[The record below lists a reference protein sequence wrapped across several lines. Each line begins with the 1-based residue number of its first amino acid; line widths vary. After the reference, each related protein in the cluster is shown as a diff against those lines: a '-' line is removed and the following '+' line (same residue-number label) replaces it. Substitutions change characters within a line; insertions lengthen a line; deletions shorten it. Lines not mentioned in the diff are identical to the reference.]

1 MPIDLN
7 RLCLNCMNVLPHPQ
21 AVCPHCNWSRRT
33 DQNNTSQLPQDTR
46 LKNPGNGHEYLI
58 GKAIGQG
65 GFGIVYVAWDIANDR
80 KVAVKEYYPYSKIIS
95 RTRSNTV
102 EVSPNTQENVDYFN
116 HQKKRFRQEAEK
128 MMLFSDSPNIVN
140 VFEFFEANNT
150 AYIVMEFIEGQ
161 TFAQVLERVPNKR
174 MSLETVLAN
183 FKPIV
188 SILERMHTTPFTDDD
203 GWHAGII
210 HRDISPEN
218 IIYAVDGSVKL
229 LDFGAARSSDPTNP
243 TGILRHCYAPWEQY
257 LSKGATS
264 AQGSWTDVYAFA
276 ATVYQ
281 AITGELPPPAID
293 RAVNDN
299 IKPPS
304 SFGIQISPEQEQ
316 ILLKG
321 LAVDYKS
328 RYQSIRKFYDD
339 LVRAIY
345 KSKIKQSY
353 DDLIREIYKSK
364 MQEEKLKKTLQQVE
378 SPKQSTTSVAQMD
391 SWRSL
396 IGIACVLVIALI
408 FVTNKNSDSS
418 ANIHL
423 NAKTEL
429 SLNGID
435 LGGSVFD
442 IEKILGKPQKTKKY
456 SYDEAYEYDGL
467 TIYATSDGHITSIL
481 TTNPAH
487 KTLRGLH
494 VGSTYGEVLEKY
506 GSNSTD
512 SIDDDGDI
520 LHKYFFTTLDGQS
533 GELWFV
539 VNNSR
544 VSQIDLFYK

>member
-150 AYIVMEFIEGQ
+150 AYIVMEFVEGQ

-174 MSLETVLAN
+174 MSLEMVLTN

-188 SILERMHTTPFTDDD
+188 SILEKIHTTPFTDDE

-218 IIYAVDGSVKL
+218 IIYSVDGSVKL

-243 TGILRHCYAPWEQY
+243 TG
-257 LSKGATS
+257 
-264 AQGSWTDVYAFA
+264 
-276 ATVYQ
+276 
-281 AITGELPPPAID
+281 
-293 RAVNDN
+293 N
-299 IKPPS
+299 I
-304 SFGIQISPEQEQ
+304 
-316 ILLKG
+316 
-321 LAVDYKS
+321 
-328 RYQSIRKFYDD
+328 
-339 LVRAIY
+339 
-345 KSKIKQSY
+345 
-353 DDLIREIYKSK
+353 
-364 MQEEKLKKTLQQVE
+364 
-378 SPKQSTTSVAQMD
+378 
-391 SWRSL
+391 
-396 IGIACVLVIALI
+396 
-408 FVTNKNSDSS
+408 
-418 ANIHL
+418 
-423 NAKTEL
+423 
-429 SLNGID
+429 
-435 LGGSVFD
+435 
-442 IEKILGKPQKTKKY
+442 
-456 SYDEAYEYDGL
+456 
-467 TIYATSDGHITSIL
+467 
-481 TTNPAH
+481 
-487 KTLRGLH
+487 
-494 VGSTYGEVLEKY
+494 
-506 GSNSTD
+506 
-512 SIDDDGDI
+512 
-520 LHKYFFTTLDGQS
+520 
-533 GELWFV
+533 
-539 VNNSR
+539 
-544 VSQIDLFYK
+544 